1 MSPSSTS
8 SQRTEYKYKILIE
21 GGRVQKYKG
30 VIKGDFAKG
39 F

>member
-8 SQRTEYKYKILIE
+8 SQITEYKYKNLIE
-21 GGRVQKYKG
+21 GGRVHKNKG
-30 VIKGDFAKG
+30 VIKGDFSKG